1 MQLASAY
8 TSAALIGRTQEQQA
22 LRSPSALPEGNGATG
37 ASDST
42 AKIAALTQDQK
53 TRGPSQT
60 GTSVAAKSA
69 TDSTAENAAEKT
81 AETAKA
87 AAKSKTAGA
96 NAVFARYDLTH
107 ISATEV
113 DHMTSELKSAG
124 FDDLGF
130 LMGLERQGAAYR
142 TEMETRANVPGYKTD
157 SGFDASAPMDL
168 LAKTRSER
176 DLAHR
181 YGQTTERL
189 DSQLAKLEAAH
200 MNRPSA
206 AAPAG
211 PSAQMAETLVL
222 FQAQRLW
229 IE

>member
-8 TSAALIGRTQEQQA
+8 TSAALTGRTQEQQA
-22 LRSPSALPEGNGATG
+22 LRSPSVAPEGNGATG
-37 ASDST
+37 APDST
-42 AKIAALTQDQK
+42 AQTANPTQDQK
-53 TRGPSQT
+53 TRGKPSQT
-60 GTSVAAKSA
+60 GSPAITQ
-69 TDSTAENAAEKT
+69 STAENAAE
-81 AETAKA
+81 TAKSA
-87 AAKSKTAGA
+87 VKSKTAGA
-96 NAVFARYDLTH
+96 NAVFARYDLTQ
-107 ISATEV
+107 ISATEI
-113 DHMTSELKSAG
+113 DQMTSELKSAG

-130 LMGLERQGAAYR
+130 LMSLERQGATYR
-142 TEMETRANVPGYKTD
+142 TEMETRATVPGYETN
-157 SGFDASAPMDL
+157 SGFDAATPMDL
-168 LAKTRSER
+168 LAQTRSER

>member
-1 MQLASAY
+1 MQLSSAY

-37 ASDST
+37 ATDST
-42 AKIAALTQDQK
+42 AKIAAPTQDQK

-60 GTSVAAKSA
+60 GTSAV
-69 TDSTAENAAEKT
+69 TQSTAEKS

-130 LMGLERQGAAYR
+130 LLGLERQGAAYR

-189 DSQLAKLEAAH
+189 DSQLAKLEVAH

-206 AAPAG
+206 AAATG